1 MRTTKDT
8 RVYLRANILRDSGH
22 SRPAALGRDLPDTD
36 VSWNLDREL
45 ALSANTG
52 LSAIES
58 GVRKAGSV
66 RRTFRGDFPQ
76 HAGEVPQ
83 PS

>member
-1 MRTTKDT
+1 MQTFNMCAKT
-8 RVYLRANILRDSGH
+8 VILFLH
-22 SRPAALGRDLPDTD
+22 SLGRDLPDTD